1 MANSE
6 ATVSLLCTA
15 NIMSAIN
22 CVQLASTGTLEI
34 TTVFHA
40 LKSCTKDKIIS
51 R

>member
-1 MANSE
+1 MANGE
-6 ATVSLLCTA
+6 PTVPLLCID

-22 CVQLASTGTLEI
+22 CVQLTSTGSLEI

-40 LKSCTKDKIIS
+40 LKSCTKNKVVS